1 MIVSNHN
8 LLAQACTK
16 SINSVK
22 DNGIPII
29 LWHFLIISILNRI
42 LKSLL
47 SKGQNNAQDMA
58 KPNECQMHG
67 MLDDFIVMKLFHF
80 S

>member
-1 MIVSNHN
+1 M
-8 LLAQACTK
+8 
-16 SINSVK
+16 
-22 DNGIPII
+22 
-29 LWHFLIISILNRI
+29 

-47 SKGQNNAQDMA
+47 SKGQNNAQNMA

-80 S
+80 PW